1 MAPRTPKPYVA
12 HGFTVS
18 LVRDSSSEPFTER
31 PRLNDPEAAWTFA
44 RTLFPSDDQRERFV
58 AIFLTVRQNVI
69 GYSTISIGCLTAS
82 LVHPRELF
90 RPAILAGAASIV
102 VAHNHPSGDA
112 EPSPE
117 DAALTRRLVS
127 AGSLLGIEVLDHIVV
142 GEGRFVSLK
151 QRGVL

>member
-1 MAPRTPKPYVA
+1 MARSTRSTYVA

-18 LVRDSSSEPFTER
+18 LIRDANSEPFTER
-31 PRLNDPEAAWTFA
+31 PRLADPESAWTFA
-44 RTLFPSDDQRERFV
+44 RTLLPSDDQRERFV
-58 AIFLTVRQNVI
+58 AIFLTARQNVI

-112 EPSPE
+112 EPSAE
-117 DAALTRRLVS
+117 YVALTRRLVA
-127 AGSLLGIEVLDHIVV
+127 AGSLMGIEVLDHIVV
-142 GEGRFVSLK
+142 GDKCVSLK